1 MEGENIIVV
10 EVITRTYISVFDHLH
25 LDEKLGYIIEY
36 IVIVDSLEVSKW
48 SVIKNIYQLT
58 FT

>member
-36 IVIVDSLEVSKW
+36 IVIVDSLEVSK
-48 SVIKNIYQLT
+48 
-58 FT
+58 